1 MNAPW
6 TSFCSE
12 RAMPRRSVIQS
23 GRWRVVLVDSITQ
36 IEGADA
42 GSIAVSGSHGGT
54 SSADFA
60 AEVPLALAVFNDA
73 GIGKDEAGVAGLAQ
87 LQRQGRAAVAVS
99 HLTARIGDAA
109 DAWENGVISR
119 VNGKAAELGLKPGQ
133 RLRDA
138 LR

>member
-1 MNAPW
+1 
-6 TSFCSE
+6 
-12 RAMPRRSVIQS
+12 MPQRSVIQA

-36 IEGADA
+36 IEPADA

-60 AEVPLALAVFNDA
+60 AEVPLALVVFNDA
-73 GIGKDEAGVAGLAQ
+73 GVGKDEAGIAGLIQ
-87 LQRQGRAAVAVS
+87 LERQGRAAVAIS
-99 HLTARIGDAA
+99 HLSARIGDAA

-119 VNGKAAELGLKPGQ
+119 INAGAARLGLRAGQ

-138 LR
+138 LGY

>member
-1 MNAPW
+1 
-6 TSFCSE
+6 
-12 RAMPRRSVIQS
+12 MPQRSVIQV

-36 IEGADA
+36 IEPDDA
-42 GSIAVSGSHGGT
+42 GSIVVSGSHGGT

-60 AEVPLALAVFNDA
+60 AEVQLALAVFNDA
-73 GIGKDEAGVAGLAQ
+73 GVGKDEAGVAGLAQ
-87 LQRQGRAAVAVS
+87 LEREGRAAAAIS
-99 HLTARIGDAA
+99 HLSARIGDAA

-119 VNGKAAELGLKPGQ
+119 VNAGGARLGLSPGQ

>member
-1 MNAPW
+1 VPQ
-6 TSFCSE
+6 
-12 RAMPRRSVIQS
+12 RSVIQA

-36 IEGADA
+36 IAPDDA

-87 LQRQGRAAVAVS
+87 LEAQGRAAAAVS

-119 VNGKAAELGLKPGQ
+119 VNAGAAKLGLRVGK
-133 RLRDA
+133 RLRESVE
-138 LR
+138 RIER